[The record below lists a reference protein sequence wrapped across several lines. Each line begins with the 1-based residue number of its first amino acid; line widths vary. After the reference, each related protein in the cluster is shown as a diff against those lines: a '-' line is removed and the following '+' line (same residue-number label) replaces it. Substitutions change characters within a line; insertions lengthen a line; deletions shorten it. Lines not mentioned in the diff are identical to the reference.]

1 MSDLFQQI
9 VAWVTLHPHWSGLII
24 FAVAMAES
32 LAIVGLIVPGV
43 VIMFGIGALIGSGS
57 VAFWP
62 AMSWAVAGAVA
73 GDGLSFW
80 LGYHYRQ
87 RLTAIWPFTRYPKS
101 LSQGIEFFDKYG
113 GKSVAFGRFFG
124 PVRAMIPLVAGM
136 MGMTP
141 WRFLVANLL
150 SALAWAPAYLLPGVV
165 FGASLELASEVALR
179 LVILI
184 LLLASVVWLA
194 VWLVHRIFL
203 LLHPH
208 ATSLVQA
215 ILSWGRQH
223 PRTGGIAVALTDP
236 DHPEAK
242 GLSILASVLILAT
255 GLFVL
260 VLGWVLGG
268 LPHQGLD
275 ALVLD
280 GLQGLRT
287 PWADH
292 FMVTVTA
299 LADLEIM
306 APLFLLV
313 LALLIARGHRH
324 AAMYWLAAAA
334 FCLLASPLLKLG
346 LRVPRPDIVAYL
358 ADSYSFPS
366 GHTLRAT
373 VMYGFLSV
381 LLARASTP
389 RWRWIPYGLAALLTV
404 AVALSRLYLGVHWLS
419 DILGSITLGLA
430 WISALGIA
438 YHRHTVGEQAPWQ
451 LAAGSL
457 AAVLLAMSVSG
468 LLLHERRLDWYSPA
482 SSTATMRVSHWW
494 QEGWAG
500 LPHERLDARQSQNHP
515 LNVQYAGALQKL
527 ATSLEESGWQPAEK
541 LDWGNLLKLLSPSL
555 TLRQLPVLP
564 QVHDGRHESLTLEKP
579 LDDDRRLVL
588 RLWPAKLQLTP
599 GALPLWIGLVAEQ
612 QQVRVAGLL
621 TYAATAGNFTA
632 ALDRLATDTESFAQ
646 GLPSPETRVLRIS
659 AHRPQVHPTPPSA
672 RSVDGLSTA
681 GRVSAPP

>member
-1 MSDLFQQI
+1 MTELFQQVI
-9 VAWVTLHPHWSGLII
+9 AWVSLHPYWAGLVI
-24 FAVAMAES
+24 FSVAMAES

-57 VAFWP
+57 IAFWP

-80 LGYHYRQ
+80 LGYRYRQ
-87 RLTAIWPFTRYPKS
+87 RLTAMWPFTRYPRS
-101 LSQGIEFFDKYG
+101 LAQGIEFFDKYG

-136 MGMTP
+136 MGMRP
-141 WRFLVANLL
+141 WRFFVANLL

-184 LLLASVVWLA
+184 LLLAGSVWLA
-194 VWLVHRIFL
+194 VWLVHRVFL

-208 ATSLVQA
+208 ARSLVEA
-215 ILSWGRQH
+215 ILNWGRQH
-223 PRTGGIAVALTDP
+223 PRTGEIAVALTDP
-236 DHPEAK
+236 AHPEAK

-268 LPHQGLD
+268 VPHQGLD
-275 ALVLD
+275 ALVLE

-292 FMVTVTA
+292 LMVTVTA
-299 LADLEIM
+299 LADLEVL
-306 APLFLLV
+306 APLFFLV
-313 LALLIARGHRH
+313 LLLLMARGHRH

-346 LRVPRPDIVAYL
+346 LRIPRPDIVAQA
-358 ADSYSFPS
+358 ADSFSFPS

-419 DILGSITLGLA
+419 DIVGSITLGLA
-430 WISALGIA
+430 WVSALGIA
-438 YHRHTVGEQAPWQ
+438 YHRHTAAEHAPWRLAGGA
-451 LAAGSL
+451 LAAL
-457 AAVLLAMSVSG
+457 VLAMAITG
-468 LLLHERRLDWYSPA
+468 PLLHEHRLDRYDPRPV
-482 SSTATMRVSHWW
+482 ATEMRANHWW
-494 QEGWAG
+494 REGWAG
-500 LPHERLDARQSQNHP
+500 LPNERLDARQTQNHP
-515 LNVQYAGALQKL
+515 LNVQYAGPPGQLSAD
-527 ATSLEESGWQPAEK
+527 LEQTGWRPAPT
-541 LDWGNLLKLLSPSL
+541 LNWGNLLKLLSPSL
-555 TLRQLPVLP
+555 PLQQLPVLP
-564 QVHDGRHESLTLEKP
+564 QVHDGQHESLTLEKP
-579 LDDDRRLVL
+579 LDGDRRLVL
-588 RLWPAKLQLTP
+588 RLWPTQIRLTP

-612 QQVRVAGLL
+612 RQERVAGLL
-621 TYAATAGNFTA
+621 TYAATAGNFA
-632 ALDRLATDTESFAQ
+632 EALQLLKADTGQFAQ
-646 GLPSPETRVLRIS
+646 GRVAIDSGVLRL
-659 AHRPQVHPTPPSA
+659 RPAPVPGRPIPPSA
-672 RSVDGLSTA
+672 RSTDG
-681 GRVSAPP
+681 